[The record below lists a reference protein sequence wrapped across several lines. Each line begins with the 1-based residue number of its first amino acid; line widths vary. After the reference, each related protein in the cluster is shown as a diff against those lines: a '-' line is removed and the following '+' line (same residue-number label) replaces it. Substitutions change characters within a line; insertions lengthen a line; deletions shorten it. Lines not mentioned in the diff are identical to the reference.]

1 MLDNSNKLI
10 GLSLSRCVLDILIRK
25 VEVDNVV
32 KIYTACCWET
42 EQELEELLERYHK
55 FHWNQFDFT
64 IVKKLVTQ
72 LLPKIH
78 KTRLLEPP
86 RVADASK
93 THWVLSEADISW
105 HTYNKKTN

>member
-1 MLDNSNKLI
+1 MLNNSTKLI
-10 GLSLSRCVLDILIRK
+10 GLSLSRCVLDILISE
-25 VEVDNVV
+25 VELDNVA
-32 KIYTACCWET
+32 KIYTGCCWET

-64 IVKKLVTQ
+64 TVKKLVTQ

-78 KTRLLEPP
+78 KTRLLDPP

-105 HTYNKKTN
+105 HTCRKKTN